1 MIIYSPTWSCD
12 KAPISQ
18 RMRRHVL
25 REGTHGRMRA
35 LSPFPLTQS
44 GMRIVAGD
52 DVNDAGHLRGTNVG
66 LAHELHRHEPHPIGV
81 GTLTIGGGGASNLQ
95 SSAMSAFMA
104 FTSALSTFKCTSSSC
119 ACTASRR

>member
-1 MIIYSPTWSCD
+1 MGV
-12 KAPISQ
+12 IS
-18 RMRRHVL
+18 VAFDP
-25 REGTHGRMRA
+25 HGDVDA
-35 LSPFPLTQS
+35 
-44 GMRIVAGD
+44 VEAGD
-52 DVNDAGHLRGTNVG
+52 DADPGHLRRADVG